1 MDYATL
7 DDLIERA
14 GQDEILMV
22 ADRDGDGVADP
33 DVVAKA
39 IADAASAIDGYLAVR
54 YRLPLAVVPSQV
66 NGWAVS
72 IARYHLHR
80 DGAPDHVVRDWKAAN
95 ADLEKVSSGRIR
107 LPLPGG
113 DDPASSKSG
122 DVGITGPEPAFSKD
136 QLEGWL

>member
-14 GQDEILMV
+14 GEDEMLMV

-39 IADAASAIDGYLAVR
+39 LADAASAINGYLAVR
-54 YRLPLAVVPSQV
+54 YRLPLAIVPPQV

-80 DGAPDHVVRDWKAAN
+80 DGAPDHVVRDWKAAT
-95 ADLEKVSSGRIR
+95 ADLEKASSGRIR
-107 LPLPGG
+107 LPLPSG
-113 DDPASSKSG
+113 DDPATSTSG
-122 DVGITGPEPAFSKD
+122 DIGFTSPEPAFSKD
-136 QLEGWL
+136 KLEGWL

>member
-54 YRLPLAVVPSQV
+54 YRLPLVVIPSQV

-136 QLEGWL
+136 RLGGWL

>member
-1 MDYATL
+1 MDYASL

-39 IADAASAIDGYLAVR
+39 LGDATSAINGYLAVR
-54 YRLPLAVVPSQV
+54 YRLPLQVIPSQV

-72 IARYHLHR
+72 IARYYLHR
-80 DGAPDHVVRDWKAAN
+80 DGAPDHVVRDWKAALS
-95 ADLEKVSSGRIR
+95 DLEKVSSGRIR
-107 LPLPGG
+107 LPLPDG
-113 DDPASSKSG
+113 DDPSSSTSG
-122 DVGITGPEPAFSKD
+122 DFGFTGPEPAFSKD
-136 QLEGWL
+136 KLGGWL